1 MRTTLT
7 RESLAKAFAQ
17 ELATA
22 MLARTGGQRA
32 PQPAE
37 NWRETGWHGA
47 IAVTGEAV
55 GAVGIWIEDAQAL
68 IDAVQQVEQAAV
80 AAADQGEG
88 APASEMPAVD
98 TDTLMRDLIAQAARA
113 TARLQPFR
121 GVEFGEITI
130 GSNAVSGVPLM
141 ALSVDLDDAHTCN
154 LATGVEAT
162 IHVETDE
169 RLEAVLDVSLP
180 LVARFG
186 QTVMPMR
193 TLAGL
198 GPGAM
203 VDLDRSPEDPVELLV
218 GGRVVAKGEVVIVG
232 GNYGVRIL
240 EVVGAA
246 KLRQQMESVR

>member
-1 MRTTLT
+1 MRSTVSRQT
-7 RESLAKAFAQ
+7 LAKALAE

-22 MLARTGGQRA
+22 MLARTGGLRA
-32 PQPAE
+32 PQAAE
-37 NWRETGWHGA
+37 NWRETGWQGA
-47 IAVTGEAV
+47 IAVSGEARGSLPV
-55 GAVGIWIEDAQAL
+55 WIEGSGAQSL
-68 IDAVQQVEQAAV
+68 IEAVQRAMTP
-80 AAADQGEG
+80 AAAEGET
-88 APASEMPAVD
+88 AAEVPPMDP
-98 TDTLMRDLIAQAARA
+98 DTLMRELITQAALA
-113 TARLQPFR
+113 TQRRQPFR

-130 GSNAVSGVPLM
+130 GASTVTGVPLT
-141 ALSVDLDDAHTCN
+141 ALAVDLDDDHVCR
-154 LATGVEAT
+154 LATGAEVT
-162 IHVETDE
+162 IHVESDE

-193 TLAGL
+193 VLAAL

-203 VDLDRSPEDPVELLV
+203 VDLDRSPDEWVELLV
-218 GGRVVAKGEVVIVG
+218 GGRVVAKGEVVIVA

>member
-1 MRTTLT
+1 MRSTLT
-7 RESLAKAFAQ
+7 RESLAKAYAQ

-37 NWRETGWHGA
+37 NWRETGWHGSV
-47 IAVTGEAV
+47 AVTGEAI
-55 GAVGIWIEDAQAL
+55 GAVGVWIEDTQAL
-68 IDAVQQVEQAAV
+68 IDAVQAAEQTAA
-80 AAADQGEG
+80 AAADPN
-88 APASEMPAVD
+88 APVEDLPAVD
-98 TDTLMRDLIAQAARA
+98 VDTLMQDLMAQAARA
-113 TARLQPFR
+113 TARIAAFR
-121 GVEFGEITI
+121 GVEFGQVSV
-130 GSNAVSGVPLM
+130 GAQSVSGVPLM
-141 ALSVDLDDAHTCN
+141 ALSVDLDESHTCH
-154 LATGVEAT
+154 LATGVEAV
-162 IHVETDE
+162 INVETDE

-186 QTVMPMR
+186 QTIMPLR

-203 VDLDRSPEDPVELLV
+203 VDLDRSPDDPVELLV

>member
-22 MLARTGGQRA
+22 MLARTGGQRP

-47 IAVTGEAV
+47 ITVTGEAV
-55 GAVGIWIEDAQAL
+55 GSVGIWMEDTQSL
-68 IDAVQQVEQAAV
+68 IDAVTRSEQP
-80 AAADQGEG
+80 E
-88 APASEMPAVD
+88 PAVD
-98 TDTLMRDLIAQAARA
+98 GAEAPAVDVDAIMRDLIARAARA
-113 TARLQPFR
+113 TARDKAFR
-121 GVEFGEITI
+121 GVEFGDISI
-130 GSNAVSGVPLM
+130 GANAVGGVPLT
-141 ALSVDLDDAHTCN
+141 ALSLDLNDEHICN
-154 LATGVEAT
+154 LATGAEVT

-186 QTVMPMR
+186 QTTMPLR

-203 VDLDRSPEDPVELLV
+203 VDLDRSPDDPVELLV

-232 GNYGVRIL
+232 GNYGVRIV

>member
-17 ELATA
+17 ELATS
-22 MLARTGGQRA
+22 MLARTGGQRP

-37 NWRETGWHGA
+37 GWRETRWHGA
-47 IAVTGEAV
+47 IAVTGEAL
-55 GAVGIWIEDAQAL
+55 GAIGVWIEDTQAL
-68 IDAVQQVEQAAV
+68 IDAVQLAEQGAV
-80 AAADQGEG
+80 AAVDQGES
-88 APASEMPAVD
+88 APAAELPAVD
-98 TDTLMRDLIAQAARA
+98 TDTLLRDLIAQAARA
-113 TARLQPFR
+113 VARLQPFR
-121 GVEFGEITI
+121 GVEFGDVSI
-130 GSNAVSGVPLM
+130 GATAVSGVPLT
-141 ALSVDLDDAHTCN
+141 ALAVELDDQHICN

-186 QTVMPMR
+186 QTIMPMR

-246 KLRQQMESVR
+246 KLREQMENVR

>member
-1 MRTTLT
+1 MRNTLT
-7 RESLAKAFAQ
+7 RESLAKAFAL

-55 GAVGIWIEDAQAL
+55 GSVGIWIEDTNSL
-68 IDAVQQVEQAAV
+68 IDAVQLAEQAAV
-80 AAADQGEG
+80 STAGQGEG

-98 TDTLMRDLIAQAARA
+98 TDTLLRDLIAQAARA

-121 GVEFGEITI
+121 GVEFGDITI
-130 GSNAVSGVPLM
+130 GSNVVNGVPLM
-141 ALSVDLDDAHTCN
+141 ALSADLDDAHTCN

-240 EVVGAA
+240 EVMGAA

>member
-7 RESLAKAFAQ
+7 RESLAKAYAY

-55 GAVGIWIEDAQAL
+55 GSIPVWIEDSQAL
-68 IDAVQQVEQAAV
+68 IDAVQQALNAV
-80 AAADQGEG
+80 AAEAEG
-88 APASEMPAVD
+88 GAGPEVPAIDP
-98 TDTLMRDLIAQAARA
+98 DTLMRELMAQAARA

-121 GVEFGEITI
+121 GVEFGDITV
-130 GSNAVSGVPLM
+130 GSAAVTGVPLT
-141 ALSVDLDDAHTCN
+141 ALAVDLDDERTCHM
-154 LATGVEAT
+154 ATGVEAT
-162 IHVETDE
+162 IHVESDE
-169 RLEAVLDVSLP
+169 RLEAVLDVALP

-186 QTVMPMR
+186 HTVMPLR
-193 TLAGL
+193 TLSAL

-203 VDLDRSPEDPVELLV
+203 VDLDRSPDDPVELLV

-232 GNYGVRIL
+232 GNYGVRII

>member
-1 MRTTLT
+1 MRVKLT
-7 RESLAKAFAQ
+7 RESLAKAFAA

-22 MLARTGGQRA
+22 MLARTGGQRP
-32 PQPAE
+32 PQSAE

-47 IAVTGEAV
+47 IAVTGEAIGSV
-55 GAVGIWIEDAQAL
+55 PVWIEDIRML
-68 IDAVQQVEQAAV
+68 VEAVQQALN
-80 AAADQGEG
+80 AAAAEANGG
-88 APASEMPAVD
+88 AGPEVPAIDPEA
-98 TDTLMRDLIAQAARA
+98 LMRDLIAQAARA

-121 GVEFGEITI
+121 GLEFGEITS
-130 GSNAVSGVPLM
+130 GATAVSGVPLT
-141 ALSVDLDDAHTCN
+141 ALSVELDDEHTCHM
-154 LATGVEAT
+154 ATGVEAV

-186 QTVMPMR
+186 HTVMPMR

-203 VDLDRSPEDPVELLV
+203 VDLDRSPDDPVELLV

-246 KLRQQMESVR
+246 RLRQQMESVR